1 MKLILVCYLELKYK
15 ESFSIYEKQIT
26 ATIGYVIF
34 RIEFVCIQAYIS
46 MMYLDALIAA
56 DM

>member
-1 MKLILVCYLELKYK
+1 MKLTLVCYLELKYK